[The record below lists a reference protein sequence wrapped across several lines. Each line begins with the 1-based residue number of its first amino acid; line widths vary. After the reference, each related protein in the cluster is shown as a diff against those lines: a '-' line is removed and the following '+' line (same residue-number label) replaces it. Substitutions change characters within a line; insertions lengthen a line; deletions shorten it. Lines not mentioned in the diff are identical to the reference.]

1 MPSFKGRAIT
11 FTWGD
16 DGASPPVP
24 TPIPGVRE
32 KGVALNGEPVDV
44 SADDSGGWRELLTVA
59 AENQV
64 DISLSGVTRDDKLKQ
79 DWFSG
84 NRTKTATLTYPDGG
98 VVTGEFY
105 LANYNET
112 GTYNDA
118 TTFDAEL
125 QSTGVTTYTPAA

>member
-1 MPSFKGRAIT
+1 MPSFKGRAIA

-16 DGASPPVP
+16 DGGDPA
-24 TPIPGVRE
+24 TPFQIPGVRE

-44 SADDSGGWRELLTVA
+44 SADDSSGWRELLDVA

-64 DISLSGVTRDDKLKQ
+64 DLSLSGVTREDQLKQ
-79 DWFSG
+79 DWFGG
-84 NRTKTATLTYPDGG
+84 NRTKAVTITYPDGG
-98 VVTGEFY
+98 VIAGDFY

-118 TTFDAEL
+118 VTFDAEL
-125 QSTGVTTYTPAA
+125 QSTGVVTYTPAA